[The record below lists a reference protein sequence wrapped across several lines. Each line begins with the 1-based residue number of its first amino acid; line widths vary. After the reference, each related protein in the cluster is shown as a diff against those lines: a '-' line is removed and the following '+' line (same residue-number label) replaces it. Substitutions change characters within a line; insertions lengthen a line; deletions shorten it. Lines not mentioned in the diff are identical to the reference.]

1 MAPYETDTVD
11 TAELDENAAYF
22 ERLYLL
28 DQVGELRP
36 DQMLEDELVGEHA
49 DHADQVSYDLERL
62 EEGLD
67 DLPDDYGETFREIEG
82 IAAQLDDVRE
92 IDVSRDDRDPLSP
105 DEAQE
110 QIEEYV
116 DESMA
121 TDEELDYDVD
131 DVDRVFYAKHWEN
144 GLKQRHGIDG
154 VLDPTYVL
162 DVLE

>member
-11 TAELDENAAYF
+11 TAELDDNAEYF

-36 DQMLEDELVGEHA
+36 EQMLEDEVVGDHVEHA
-49 DHADQVSYDLERL
+49 DQAAYDLERL
-62 EEGLD
+62 EESLD
-67 DLPDDYGETFREIEG
+67 DLPEEYGETFREIDG

-92 IDVSRDDRDPLSP
+92 IDVSREDRNPLSP
-105 DEAQE
+105 AEARE

-116 DESMA
+116 DESTA
-121 TDEELDYDVD
+121 TDEELGYEVD
-131 DVDRVFYAKHWEN
+131 DISRLFYAKHWEN

-154 VLDPTYVL
+154 VLDSTYVL